1 MKKLL
6 SFIPLGIGIS
16 AAIIYVFNV
25 VSFRVINNGATNLQI
40 LSNLKI
46 YLFISIAGFVVYFI
60 IKILEAL
67 SVRKKGVSKSNSKT
81 EVMDDAYEP
90 FEKIN
95 NQSVSNAPTNN
106 ATSNVN
112 YNANQNVYVP
122 NYDYVP
128 MYHEEKKG
136 DYLASETK
144 KEDVIINQGI
154 KNNANTRS
162 INNENIYTNE
172 NVKEEVITS
181 DNTSYENIKQAQNN
195 DSLPSNSYKYCY
207 NCGEKINYNDKY
219 CSKCG
224 ALLKV
229 NRKNTNPYLKN
240 VINVLEI
247 VILILIIYFSLN
259 MLFEYK
265 ESKDPNFTSPF
276 KVSMTK

>member
-1 MKKLL
+1 MKKTLT
-6 SFIPLGIGIS
+6 FIPLGIGIS

-25 VSFRVINNGATNLQI
+25 IQFRVINNSATLLQI

-46 YLFISIAGFVVYFI
+46 YLYIAIIGFVLYFL
-60 IKILEAL
+60 IKILTTL
-67 SVRKKGVSKSNSKT
+67 GDRKSEKVVSGDEKESDFSDEYERFEIPTTNEIRNLKQ
-81 EVMDDAYEP
+81 DD
-90 FEKIN
+90 
-95 NQSVSNAPTNN
+95 
-106 ATSNVN
+106 
-112 YNANQNVYVP
+112 YVP

-136 DYLASETK
+136 NYLASE
-144 KEDVIINQGI
+144 I
-154 KNNANTRS
+154 K
-162 INNENIYTNE
+162 
-172 NVKEEVITS
+172 KEEVITT
-181 DNTSYENIKQAQNN
+181 DNTSYENTNRVENN
-195 DSLPSNSYKYCY
+195 DSLPLNLNKYCY
-207 NCGEKINYNDKY
+207 NCGEKINYTDKY

-224 ALLKV
+224 ALLKA
-229 NRKNTNPYLKN
+229 NRKNTNPCLKN

>member
-1 MKKLL
+1 MKKILT
-6 SFIPLGIGIS
+6 FIPLGIGIS
-16 AAIIYVFNV
+16 AAIIYIFNV
-25 VSFRVINNGATNLQI
+25 IEFRVINNSATLLQI

-46 YLFISIAGFVVYFI
+46 YLYVAIIGFVLYFL
-60 IKILEAL
+60 IKILTTLGDRKEKTVSSVKENEADF
-67 SVRKKGVSKSNSKT
+67 S
-81 EVMDDAYEP
+81 DDYEP

-95 NQSVSNAPTNN
+95 SPINKAPINN

-112 YNANQNVYVP
+112 YNTNQNAYVP

-136 DYLASETK
+136 NYLASETK
-144 KEDVIINQGI
+144 KEDVIIDRDI
-154 KNNANTRS
+154 KNNANTKS
-162 INNENIYTNE
+162 INNENININE
-172 NVKEEVITS
+172 NVKEQVVTS
-181 DNTSYENIKQAQNN
+181 DNTSYENINQSQNN
-195 DSLPSNSYKYCY
+195 ETLPSNSNKYCY